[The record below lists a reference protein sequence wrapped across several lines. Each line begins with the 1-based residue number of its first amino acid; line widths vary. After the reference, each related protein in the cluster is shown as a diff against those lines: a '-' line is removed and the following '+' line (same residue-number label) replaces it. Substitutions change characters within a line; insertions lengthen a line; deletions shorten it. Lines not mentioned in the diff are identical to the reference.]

1 VLALALT
8 PVTASANPEP
18 GAYDAR
24 YIAMGQTGTSFI
36 ESGSAMVLNPAN
48 MEGIEHL
55 SFGFNMTNL
64 LVVSAWAPTMGPN
77 TRGTAFGYGP
87 LPAGYLAGRIADRV
101 VLGGSLTIDTGF
113 GGSFK
118 DVVCL
123 DGENFLPNNEANT
136 DPATC
141 LNPAPQEL
149 SVTFFQGEAALG
161 VSIRAIDKL
170 WFGITLRLPFSK
182 QIADIYGNLLA
193 SQGAVMYGRS
203 KTDLGGIGFPSP
215 RIGITYK
222 PNDKVSV
229 GVMYRM
235 WTKITLTGTAET
247 SILPETFSARTTW
260 NIPHALQFGVAYK
273 PNPNLLFSW
282 EIRMQFHGAEKHGNP
297 NQTTEVRSDTIDL
310 TTITPFGW
318 KNVYSGRF
326 GAEYRFPKTPLLAL
340 RGGFNISNSATVKQW
355 ATYFGPQPFKPLPS
369 INLGLGFFFDNKRK
383 ERKDMFKLDF
393 AAVFFYG
400 PGSVGD
406 EYIGQTLPVPGTDQT
421 QTVCSFEQVQ
431 RTGCPGDYGNF
442 TTYIALG
449 FGIDY

>member
-1 VLALALT
+1 
-8 PVTASANPEP
+8 
-18 GAYDAR
+18 
-24 YIAMGQTGTSFI
+24 MGTTGTTFI
-36 ESGSAMVLNPAN
+36 EQASAMVFNPAN

-55 SFGFNMTNL
+55 SFGINMTNL
-64 LVVSAWAPTMGPN
+64 VIKAWAPTQGPN
-77 TRGTAFGYGP
+77 TRGIARGYGP

-101 VLGGSLTIDTGF
+101 VFGGSLTIETGF

-123 DGENFLPNNEANT
+123 DGENFIDGEANT

-141 LNPAPQEL
+141 LNPEPQDL
-149 SVTFFQGEAALG
+149 NVSFFQGEAALG

-182 QIADIYGNLLA
+182 QVADTYGNLLA
-193 SQGAVMYGRS
+193 SQDAVQYGRS

-235 WTKITLTGTAET
+235 WTKLTLTGTAEV
-247 SILPETFSARTTW
+247 SFLPGTTLDARTTW
-260 NIPHALQFGVAYK
+260 NIPHAIQFGVAYK
-273 PNPNLLFSW
+273 PNPHLLFAF
-282 EIRMQFHGAEKHGNP
+282 EMRIQFHGADKHGNP
-297 NQTTEVRSDTIDL
+297 NQTTEVTREGLDL

-318 KNVYSGRF
+318 HNVYAGRF

-340 RGGFNISNSATVKQW
+340 RGGFNFTNSSTVKEW
-355 ATYFGPQPFKPLPS
+355 ATYFGPQPFRPVPS
-369 INLGLGFFFDNKRK
+369 VSLGLGFFFDSKKK

-393 AAVFFYG
+393 AALFFYG
-400 PGSVGD
+400 NGNIGD
-406 EYIGQTLPVPGTDQT
+406 EYIGQTLPVPGTDTT

-442 TTYIALG
+442 TMYYTLG
-449 FGIDY
+449 FQLQY